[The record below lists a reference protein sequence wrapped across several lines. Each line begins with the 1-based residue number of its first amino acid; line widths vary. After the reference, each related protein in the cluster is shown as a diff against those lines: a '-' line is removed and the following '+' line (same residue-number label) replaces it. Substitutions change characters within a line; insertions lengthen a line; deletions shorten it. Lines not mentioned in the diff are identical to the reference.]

1 MERYNGAKTA
11 AGCVGVGVG
20 AGLLDDAL
28 FGALGYASAVFME
41 GC

>member
-11 AGCVGVGVG
+11 AGCVGMG